1 MDENIKKVLVVQLG
15 AVGEVVLA
23 TPVINILRENYPHS
37 QIACLTTEAG
47 TEVIN
52 NHPQLDQSLVL
63 EQQRFKR
70 LQAQSGRIAALKSVR
85 PLIKQIKDE
94 NFAVVIDLTSTFVSA
109 LITWL
114 TRAQQRVGF
123 NVPLQ
128 SLLYTKTVN
137 ADSKIHIVEQ
147 YLQLL
152 SSLEMDFAE
161 QELEF
166 RVAASQQDQDY
177 IERIFNKYNL
187 HHQSNLVLFNLDTRE
202 ESSWSAAKFIEL
214 GQWLQDQTTSRLV
227 IVGSEDNKR
236 QAEKIN
242 NQVRGQVLNL
252 TGEMTPGRLSELVS
266 RVDLVVSAV
275 SEVLYLA
282 QIFAVATIALFG
294 SLDDQVYGPY
304 QGDNIVINSSTDK
317 VADIS
322 VESVINY
329 VQLLT
334 EQ

>member
-1 MDENIKKVLVVQLG
+1 MESKIKKILLVQLG
-15 AVGEVVLA
+15 SVGEVILT
-23 TPVINILRENYPHS
+23 TPLIGILQEYYPQS

-47 TEVIN
+47 GEVIN

-63 EQQRFKR
+63 EKQRFKR
-70 LQAQSGRIAALKSVR
+70 LQEQSGRIAALKSVR
-85 PLIKQIKDE
+85 PLIKQVKDE
-94 NFAVVIDLTSTFVSA
+94 EFDLVIDFNSTFVSA

-114 TRAQQRVGF
+114 TRAQERIGF
-123 NVPLQ
+123 KTGLQ
-128 SLLYTKTVN
+128 SLLYTKTVIP
-137 ADSKIHIVEQ
+137 DRQIHIVEQ

-152 SSLEMDFAE
+152 EDLEIDLAA

-166 RVAASQQDQDY
+166 TVAASQQDQDY
-177 IERIFNKYNL
+177 IKRICNKYNL
-187 HHQSNLVLFNLDTRE
+187 NKESYLVMFNLDTRE
-202 ESSWSAAKFIEL
+202 ETNWSVEKFIEL
-214 GQWLQDQTTSRLV
+214 GQWLQEHTSSKIV
-227 IVGSEDNKR
+227 IVGSKDNKR

-252 TGEMTPGRLSELVS
+252 TGDMTPGRLSELVS

-294 SLDDQVYGPY
+294 SLDDHVYGPY
-304 QGDNIVINSSTDK
+304 GGNNIVINSSTDQVK
-317 VADIS
+317 DIS

-329 VQLLT
+329 VQLLK
-334 EQ
+334 EE